1 QRRDLR
7 VQAPR
12 DRALRCVGGKQAVFV
27 EVERLGGDVH
37 GLGSGCVVLPPSGA
51 VNGMVSLQIAL
62 PVISTAGR
70 NPQREMNRISYR
82 RWLPSGAGGPRARGR
97 VTPSMRC
104 TTPPGSTCHS
114 LSVLAPAAAGWR
126 ELATCTL
133 SITASSQVRKSRSPG
148 VGSRRM
154 LTSCG

>member
-1 QRRDLR
+1 MVRDEQQLGGIGERRVAGPPAGVGVAMRADDGQRRDLR

-27 EVERLGGDVH
+27 EGERLGGDVH

-70 NPQREMNRISYR
+70 NPQREINRISYR
-82 RWLPSGAGGPRARGR
+82 RWLSSGPSVPRARG
-97 VTPSMRC
+97 
-104 TTPPGSTCHS
+104 
-114 LSVLAPAAAGWR
+114 
-126 ELATCTL
+126 
-133 SITASSQVRKSRSPG
+133 
-148 VGSRRM
+148 
-154 LTSCG
+154 